1 LVKYTTMKTQFIT
14 VCMIGLCYAAQAQYN
29 SENLTLAS
37 ASETYRYEKLQLYPV
52 RANEVFVKEHK
63 DMGKYLTL
71 KEAMEKKMIRIS
83 EVDNGEVNKLF
94 IENVSKDTVMILAG
108 EVVQGGKQDR
118 MIGQDLVLAPQKGKQ
133 DVDVFCVEQGR
144 WTARREGMSFNQY
157 YSVSPNKV
165 RKAGTVNKNQGEVWK
180 EVAETTEKNDAKTGS
195 GTLTALKDSERHQKD
210 LERYTEHLRALASEP
225 AVIGI
230 VAVTGNQVL
239 GADLFASHELF
250 EKQYA
255 NLLAS
260 YASEAI
266 TSGAEVT
273 LPPSAVKKYLD
284 TILSDESRQDE
295 EVEKKGTMLKQ
306 GKKKVHISTF

>member
-1 LVKYTTMKTQFIT
+1 MKTQVIT
-14 VCMIGLCYAAQAQYN
+14 AWMIGLCFAAQAQYN
-29 SENLTLAS
+29 SQNLTVATS
-37 ASETYRYEKLQLYPV
+37 GATYRYEKLQLYPV
-52 RANEVFVKEHK
+52 KANEAFEKEHK
-63 DMGKYLTL
+63 DLGKYLTL

-94 IENVSKDTVMILAG
+94 LENVSKDTVMILAG

-118 MIGQDLVLAPQKGKQ
+118 MIGQDLVLAPGKGKQ

-144 WTARREGMSFNQY
+144 WTARREGMSFSKY

-165 RKAGTVNKNQGEVWK
+165 RKAGTVNKNQNEVWK

-195 GTLTALKDSERHQKD
+195 GTLTALKDSERYGKD
-210 LERYTEHLRALASEP
+210 LERYNEQLKALAAEP
-225 AVIGI
+225 GVIGI
-230 VAVTGNQVL
+230 VAVTGNQIL
-239 GADLFASHELF
+239 GADLFASHALF
-250 EKQYA
+250 EKHYA

-273 LPPSAVKKYLD
+273 ISPAAVKKYLD
-284 TILSDESRQDE
+284 AILADESTQEE
-295 EVEKKGTMLKQ
+295 EVQKKGTMLKQ
-306 GKKKVHISTF
+306 GAKKVHISTF